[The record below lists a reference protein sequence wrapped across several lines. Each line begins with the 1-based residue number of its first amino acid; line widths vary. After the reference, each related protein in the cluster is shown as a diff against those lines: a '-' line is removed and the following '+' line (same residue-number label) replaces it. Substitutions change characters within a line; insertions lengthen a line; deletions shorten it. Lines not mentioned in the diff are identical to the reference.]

1 VTLKESWRFIDY
13 SSDDPYMNLAI
24 EETMARSILEKNSP
38 NALRV
43 WQHPL
48 IVSVGCN
55 QRVEKEVNVDY
66 CKQKGIKIVR
76 RLSGGGAVYQDSGNL
91 NYSLYIDTNKFR
103 SFKDPIESYS
113 YLCRGLII
121 ALKLLGLEAEFKPV
135 NDIVIGK
142 RKISGNA
149 QHQLHNVL
157 IHHGTLLIDLNFENL
172 ENALRVSTE
181 KLRDK
186 NASSVRDRVTTIKRE
201 LGTTIPVSIVKN
213 AVRRGYQ
220 EALGVEFQDSKLTPE
235 ELEMARE
242 LQKKYSSPEWIFG
255 SSLEFEHETVYKA
268 PGGLIRVSL
277 NISNNNIKEIN
288 ISGDFFIT
296 PPQALKQLEK
306 MLKDKPYNYQNIKQI
321 VEDFYK
327 QNIIT
332 PGIKPTD
339 LIVAI
344 MQAKTILP

>member
-1 VTLKESWRFIDY
+1 
-13 SSDDPYMNLAI
+13 
-24 EETMARSILEKNSP
+24 
-38 NALRV
+38 V

-76 RLSGGGAVYQDSGNL
+76 RLSGAVYQDSGNL
-91 NYSLYIDTNKFR
+91 NYSLYIDTNRFR

-157 IHHGTLLIDLNFENL
+157 IRHGTLLIDLNFENL

-186 NASSVRDRVTTIKRE
+186 NASSVRDRVTTIRRE

-242 LQKKYSSPEWIFG
+242 LQKSIAPPSGFLEAA
-255 SSLEFEHETVYKA
+255 SSLNT
-268 PGGLIRVSL
+268 
-277 NISNNNIKEIN
+277 
-288 ISGDFFIT
+288 
-296 PPQALKQLEK
+296 
-306 MLKDKPYNYQNIKQI
+306 KPCTRHP
-321 VEDFYK
+321 ED
-327 QNIIT
+327 
-332 PGIKPTD
+332 
-339 LIVAI
+339 
-344 MQAKTILP
+344 